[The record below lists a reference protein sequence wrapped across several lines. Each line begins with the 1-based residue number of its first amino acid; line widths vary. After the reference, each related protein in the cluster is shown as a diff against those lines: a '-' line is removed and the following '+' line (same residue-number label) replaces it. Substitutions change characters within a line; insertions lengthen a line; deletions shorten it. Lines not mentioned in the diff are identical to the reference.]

1 MLGGYNPMRNFASGV
16 QKVESMT
23 RWFGLAL
30 MLAGCSASYP
40 PLPQSGD
47 AVHPSYLVGPGDT
60 LNVVVW
66 RSPELSISVPV
77 RPDGKITTPLVEDLQ
92 ASGKTTTQIAREIE
106 QVLTRYVQ
114 NPVVTVIVT
123 NFAGPYSQQVRVIGE
138 VAKAQALAYREK
150 MTLLDVMIAVGGL
163 TDFAAGNRASIVRSE
178 GGKSQQF
185 GVRLHDLM
193 RGGDLSANVEM
204 RPGDVLVIPQS
215 YF

>member
-1 MLGGYNPMRNFASGV
+1 MKGV
-16 QKVESMT
+16 RSLSLV
-23 RWFGLAL
+23 LVL
-30 MLAGCSASYP
+30 VGCGTSYP
-40 PLPQSGD
+40 PPPQPGD
-47 AVHPSYLVGPGDT
+47 AVDAPYLVGPGDT

-66 RSPELSISVPV
+66 RSPELSMSVPV

-106 QVLTRYVQ
+106 EVLGRYVQ
-114 NPVVTVIVT
+114 KPVVTVMVT

-138 VAKAQALAYREK
+138 VLKPQALAYRQK

-163 TDFAAGNRASIVRSE
+163 TDFAAGNRASILRSE
-178 GGKSQQF
+178 GGKQQQF
-185 GVRLHDLM
+185 AVRLHDLM

>member
-1 MLGGYNPMRNFASGV
+1 MVHKVEKLAGRFGVLLTLMLGGCGV
-16 QKVESMT
+16 T
-23 RWFGLAL
+23 
-30 MLAGCSASYP
+30 YP
-40 PLPQSGD
+40 PLPSGHTGD
-47 AVHPSYLVGPGDT
+47 SPSPYLVGPGDT

-106 QVLTRYVQ
+106 QTLTRYVQ
-114 NPVVTVIVT
+114 RPVVTVMVT

-163 TDFAAGNRASIVRSE
+163 TDFAAGNRASILRSE

-193 RGGDLSANVEM
+193 RAGDLSANVEM

>member
-1 MLGGYNPMRNFASGV
+1 LA
-16 QKVESMT
+16 
-23 RWFGLAL
+23 LAL
-30 MLAGCSASYP
+30 MLAGCGTSYP
-40 PLPQSGD
+40 PLPQSQTAD
-47 AVHPSYLVGPGDT
+47 PPYLVGPGDT

-66 RSPELSISVPV
+66 RSPELSTSVPV
-77 RPDGKITTPLVEDLQ
+77 KPDGKITTPLVEDLQ

-106 QVLTRYVQ
+106 KALTKYIQ
-114 NPVVTVIVT
+114 SPVVTVMVT

-138 VAKAQALAYREK
+138 VAKPQALAYRQK
-150 MTLLDVMIAVGGL
+150 MSLLDVMIAVGGL
-163 TDFAAGNRASIVRSE
+163 TDFAAGNRASILRSE

-185 GVRLHDLM
+185 GVRLNDLM

>member
-1 MLGGYNPMRNFASGV
+1 MVHKVKRFTSCCGLLLMLMLGGCG
-16 QKVESMT
+16 MT
-23 RWFGLAL
+23 
-30 MLAGCSASYP
+30 YP

-47 AVHPSYLVGPGDT
+47 AVDPPYLVGPGDT

-66 RSPELSISVPV
+66 RSPELSMSVPV

-106 QVLTRYVQ
+106 QALTRYVQ
-114 NPVVTVIVT
+114 RPVVSVVVT

-138 VAKAQALAYREK
+138 VSKPQALAYRQK
-150 MTLLDVMIAVGGL
+150 MSLLDVMIAVGGL
-163 TDFAAGNRASIVRSE
+163 TDFAAGNRASIMRSE
-178 GGKSQQF
+178 GGKSRQF

-193 RGGDLSANVEM
+193 RAGDLSANVEM